1 MSDDLSVFAKPE
13 LKDSLNELRG
23 LFSQSDLS
31 FLLGAGCSKPA
42 GLPLMQELT
51 KRVLEDAGVSPET
64 KNLLVSIHSSFNGSV
79 SASIEDF
86 MSELVD
92 SLSIAERRQARGA
105 TNKRAFAGGRE
116 RSIDEL
122 QEALDEIKKAIVS
135 IIENADVSIADHQRF
150 IRTIHHYLQ
159 SGKTNRSVDYFVLN
173 YDTLI
178 EDALGLERIPY
189 CDGFTGAATGWW
201 EPKTFLENDK
211 YARVYKVHGSVDW
224 CLLEKDT
231 LPRRIRAR
239 LITESPKKHILIYPA
254 ATKYQETQRDPFA
267 QMLRDFRIRLC
278 PCEGKEMVLVICGYG
293 FHDAHIDVEIENAL
307 YQSDGRLTVVIFTSD
322 NILPERIA
330 GWLSDTTIGK
340 QVKVYSNR
348 CIFHGDKKQ
357 IFDFD
362 LPWWKFE
369 TLSRV
374 LGGER

>member
-1 MSDDLSVFAKPE
+1 MSDDLSVFTNPE
-13 LKDSLNELRG
+13 LKDSLAELTG

-51 KRVLEDAGVSPET
+51 QKVLDEPGVSSGT
-64 KNLLVSIHSSFNGSV
+64 KDLLGSIYSNFEGSAT
-79 SASIEDF
+79 ASIEDF

-92 SLSIAERRQARGA
+92 ALSIAERRQARGA
-105 TNKRAFAGGRE
+105 KNNRAFVGGKE
-116 RSIDEL
+116 RSIDEI
-122 QEALDEIKKAIVS
+122 QEALDEIKKVIVS
-135 IIENADVSIADHQRF
+135 IIENANVSIADHQRF
-150 IRTIHHYLQ
+150 VRTIHHYLQ
-159 SGKTNRSVDYFVLN
+159 SGKANRSVDYFVLN

-224 CLLEKDT
+224 CLLERDT
-231 LPRRIRAR
+231 LPRRIRSR
-239 LITESPKKHILIYPA
+239 LITESPQKHILIYPA

-307 YQSDGRLTVVIFTSD
+307 FQSDGRLTVVIFT
-322 NILPERIA
+322 NENKLPDRVL
-330 GWLSDTTIGK
+330 GWLSDEVIGK
-340 QVKVYSNR
+340 QVKVYSSR
-348 CIFHGDKKQ
+348 CIFHGEKKH